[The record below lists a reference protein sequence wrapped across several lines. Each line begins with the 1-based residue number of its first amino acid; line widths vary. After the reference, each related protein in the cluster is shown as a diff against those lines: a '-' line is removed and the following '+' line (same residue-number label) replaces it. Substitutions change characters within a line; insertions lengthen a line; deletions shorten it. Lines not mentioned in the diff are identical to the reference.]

1 RTDRAAEPTRARQHV
16 HRGYPASAARRGAR
30 LASRQRRNRNGRG
43 VMSDRESW
51 DYAEFEE
58 SSRWVYLAGGALLV
72 WLGLRRWSV
81 PAMLV
86 TGVGAALLARG
97 LQRENAAV
105 PASFDEELEE
115 IGTEAGPRV
124 RGRQSAG
131 GTQSNA

>member
-1 RTDRAAEPTRARQHV
+1 
-16 HRGYPASAARRGAR
+16 
-30 LASRQRRNRNGRG
+30 
-43 VMSDRESW
+43 MSNRESW

-97 LQRENAAV
+97 LQRENTAV
-105 PASFDEELEE
+105 PVSFDEEIEE

-124 RGRQSAG
+124 RGRKRQSAG
-131 GTQSNA
+131 GTQSNTGSYARDTMHYRNSDVDETIEESFPASDPPSWTPVTGTGPAS